1 MAFSFHGSV
10 AMLLSIVA
18 LSASPLHSQ
27 AGIQPAVTEAK
38 PIADASITIAVTDTK
53 RQPVTDL
60 KAADFSITHGG
71 KPLMINSVAT
81 R

>member
-18 LSASPLHSQ
+18 LGASPLHSQ
-27 AGIQPAVTEAK
+27 AGTQPAATEAK

-53 RQPVTDL
+53 R
-60 KAADFSITHGG
+60 
-71 KPLMINSVAT
+71 
-81 R
+81 